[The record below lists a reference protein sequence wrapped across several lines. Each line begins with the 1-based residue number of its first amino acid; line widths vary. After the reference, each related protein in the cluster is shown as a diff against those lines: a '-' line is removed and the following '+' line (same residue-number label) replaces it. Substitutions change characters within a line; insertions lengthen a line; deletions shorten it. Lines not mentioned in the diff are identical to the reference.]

1 MPSDSP
7 TATARK
13 PEARSR
19 VSNGSSLFLLDY
31 NGQPIDGR
39 TIIARRFRDI
49 LDAITADLGGR
60 DHISEGEH
68 QLARRAAALSV
79 QAEIQEAWLAG
90 QRFDKVDVEEFV
102 KLCNALN
109 RTLITIGL
117 KRRARDVTPDL
128 KDYIAGQA
136 VRP

>member
-7 TATARK
+7 TATACK

-19 VSNGSSLFLLDY
+19 VSNGSSLFLLDHE
-31 NGQPIDGR
+31 GKPIDGR

-49 LDAITADLGGR
+49 LDSIISDLGGR
-60 DHISEGEH
+60 DHISEGEY

-109 RTLITIGL
+109 RTLGSIGL
-117 KRRARDVTPDL
+117 RRRARDVTPDL
-128 KDYIAGQA
+128 KDYIAHQE
-136 VRP
+136 VQS

>member
-1 MPSDSP
+1 MPVESS

-19 VSNGSSLFLLDY
+19 VSNGSSLFLLDHE
-31 NGQPIDGR
+31 GKPIHGR

-49 LDAITADLGGR
+49 LDAIVGDLGGR

-79 QAEIQEAWLAG
+79 QAEVQEAWLAG
-90 QRFDKVDVEEFV
+90 QRFDKVNVEEFV

-109 RTLITIGL
+109 RTLGSIGL
-117 KRRARDVTPDL
+117 RRRQRDVTPSL
-128 KDYIAGQA
+128 AEIVEGR
-136 VRP
+136 VE

>member
-7 TATARK
+7 NATVRK

-19 VSNGSSLFLLDY
+19 VSNGSSLFLLDHE
-31 NGQPIDGR
+31 GRAIDGR

-60 DHISEGEH
+60 DQISEGEH

-102 KLCNALN
+102 KLVNALN

-117 KRRARDVTPDL
+117 KRRARDVTPTL
-128 KDYIAGQA
+128 AEIVEGR
-136 VRP
+136 VE